1 VIAVLERWVA
11 FWDRREAPA
20 SLALV
25 RILVG
30 AVLLTDLLQAK
41 YAGAVELLWSAP
53 PLGMAW
59 GATGERLPLAA
70 RWLGATPQ
78 TAELL
83 WGVAVVCAAL
93 FLCGA
98 FYRVTAVLLALALG
112 QIGRFEPDADAIDQ
126 LFRIAVP
133 LLALSGANAA
143 FSLDAWLRKS
153 LAKPYPALVPAWPRY
168 LLILQLLWMYF
179 SAAHNRGDSA
189 WYPSGSFAAVSN
201 VMSDPHFA
209 RYAPGTFRSA
219 YRFTQLGTAAT
230 MLFEGSAPLMLLWLW
245 LDWPT
250 AASERRER
258 GGKLGHLLRRLRLR
272 WLWLGLG
279 ATLHLGIAITMQL
292 GIFPFGMLALYPIFV
307 HPEELLHARESL
319 IKRYCS

>member
-1 VIAVLERWVA
+1 MIRVLERWVA

-20 SLALV
+20 SLALT

-30 AVLLTDLLQAK
+30 SVLLTDLLQAK

-59 GATGERLPLAA
+59 GASREPLPLAA

-83 WGVAVVCAAL
+83 WGLAVVCAAL
-93 FLCGA
+93 FLFGA
-98 FYRVTAVLLALALG
+98 FYRVAAVLLAIALG

-126 LFRIAVP
+126 LFRIALP
-133 LLALSGANAA
+133 LLALSEANAT
-143 FSLDAWLRKS
+143 FSVDARLRKK
-153 LAKPYPALVPAWPRY
+153 LDKPYPALVQAWPRY

-189 WYPSGSFAAVSN
+189 WYPRGGFAAVSN

-209 RYAPGTFRSA
+209 RFAPGTFRGA
-219 YRFTQLGTAAT
+219 YRLTQLGTAAT

-245 LDWPT
+245 LDWP
-250 AASERRER
+250 AQALGHAER
-258 GGKLGHLLRRLRLR
+258 GGKLGALVRRLHVR

-279 ATLHLGIAITMQL
+279 ATLHLGIAVTMQL

-307 HPEELLHARESL
+307 HPDELLHARESL

>member
-1 VIAVLERWVA
+1 MTAMLERWVA
-11 FWDRREAPA
+11 FWDRRQAPA

-25 RILVG
+25 RLLVG

-98 FYRVTAVLLALALG
+98 FYRVAALLLALALG

-133 LLALSGANAA
+133 LLALSGANAV

-153 LAKPYPALVPAWPRY
+153 LGRPYPALVPAWPRY
-168 LLILQLLWMYF
+168 LLMLQLLWMYF

-201 VMSDPHFA
+201 VLSDPHFA
-209 RYAPGTFRSA
+209 RFAPGTFRSV

-250 AASERRER
+250 AAGERSER
-258 GGKLGHLLRRLRLR
+258 GGRLGHLLRKLRLR

-292 GIFPFGMLALYPIFV
+292 GIFPFGMLALYPIFRA
-307 HPEELLHARESL
+307 PRRAIACAREFD
-319 IKRYCS
+319 